1 MAGGKFMGW
10 LQNNPGVMQGIQGAV
25 GSALGGIAKPQ
36 QEQQATPL
44 QEKGV
49 KKDVK
54 QDTFI
59 YIGLAAVVL
68 LFLMKKK

>member
-1 MAGGKFMGW
+1 MGGGKFMGW
-10 LQNNPGVMQGIQGAV
+10 LQNNPGVMEGVKGAV
-25 GSALGGIAKPQ
+25 GSALSGIGKPQ
-36 QEQQATPL
+36 QEQQIMPL